1 MNKLSTNIEKKV
13 IQDFGDEW
21 NNFNQSSIKDYD
33 LKKAF
38 NQYFNI
44 FPKSYLSKNAE
55 GFDMGCG
62 SGRWAK
68 FVAPKVG
75 LLHCIDPS
83 IAIKVAQKKLKK
95 LKNIKYHQK
104 SLEKSGLKEKS
115 QDFGYSLGV
124 LHHVPNTSMAINSC
138 VRLLK
143 PGAPFLLYIYYS
155 FDNRP
160 GWFKSLWIISNYIRL
175 VINKFPK
182 FLKFLICDI
191 IAVLVYYPLA
201 RFILLIEKIGFDFK
215 NFPLY
220 FYRSK
225 SFYVMR
231 TDSRDRFGTPLE
243 KRFTK
248 KEIFK
253 MMEISGL
260 EKIKFKNSIPFW
272 TAIGFKKK

>member
-1 MNKLSTNIEKKV
+1 MKNLDTKTIES
-13 IQDFGDEW
+13 FGDEW
-21 NNFNQSSIKDYD
+21 TQFDQSD
-33 LKKAF
+33 LSNKEAYEIFK
-38 NQYFNI
+38 NYFSI
-44 FPKSYLSKNAE
+44 FPLSKLSKTSE

-68 FVAPKVG
+68 FIAPKVG

-83 IAIKVAQKKLKK
+83 KSIKIAKKKLRKFD
-95 LKNIKYHQK
+95 NIKYHQK
-104 SLEKSGLKEKS
+104 SLDRSGLKKES

-124 LHHVPNTSMAINSC
+124 LHHVPKTESAIVSC
-138 VRLLK
+138 VKLLK

-160 GWFKSLWIISNYIRL
+160 IWFKLLWLISNYMRL
-175 VINKFPK
+175 IVQRLPK

-191 IAVLVYYPLA
+191 IAIFIYYPLA
-201 RFILLIEKIGFDFK
+201 RFLLLIENLGFGLK

-248 KEIFK
+248 KEIYK
-253 MMEISGL
+253 MMKQSGL
-260 EKIKFKNSIPFW
+260 ERIKFKNSLPFW

>member
-1 MNKLSTNIEKKV
+1 MKNFDKKTV
-13 IQDFGDEW
+13 KSFGDEW
-21 NNFNQSSIKDYD
+21 THFDQSGMNNKEAYKIFKS
-33 LKKAF
+33 
-38 NQYFNI
+38 YFSI
-44 FPKSYLSKNAE
+44 FPFDKLSKSAE

-75 LLHCIDPS
+75 LLHCVDPS
-83 IAIKVAQKKLKK
+83 IAIKVAQKNLKK
-95 LKNIKYHQK
+95 FKNINYHKK
-104 SLEKSGLKEKS
+104 SLDKSGLKEKS

-124 LHHVPNTSMAINSC
+124 LHHVPNTKSAINSC
-138 VRLLK
+138 VKLLK

-160 GWFKSLWIISNYIRL
+160 TWFKFVWMISNLLRL
-175 VINKFPK
+175 VINRLPK
-182 FLKFLICDI
+182 FFNFLICDI
-191 IAVLVYYPLA
+191 IAIFIYYPIA
-201 RFILLIEKIGFDFK
+201 RFILLIKKIGIDFK

-220 FYRSK
+220 SYHSR

-248 KEIFK
+248 KQILK
-253 MMEISGL
+253 MMKESGL

-272 TAIGFKKK
+272 TAMGLKKK

>member
-1 MNKLSTNIEKKV
+1 MKNLDRKTVQS
-13 IQDFGDEW
+13 FGDEW
-21 NNFNQSSIKDYD
+21 LHFDQTGMENDEAYKIFKN
-33 LKKAF
+33 
-38 NQYFNI
+38 YFSI
-44 FPKSYLSKNAE
+44 FPFNKLSKKSE

-68 FVAPKVG
+68 FIAPKVG

-83 IAIKVAQKKLKK
+83 DAIKVAQKNLKK
-95 LKNIKYHQK
+95 FKNIYYYKK
-104 SLEKSGLKEKS
+104 SLDKNNLKEKS

-124 LHHVPNTSMAINSC
+124 LHHVPNTKLAINSC
-138 VRLLK
+138 VKLLK

-160 GWFKSLWIISNYIRL
+160 IWFKLLWLISNYMRL
-175 VINKFPK
+175 IVQRLPK

-191 IAVLVYYPLA
+191 IAIFIYYPLA
-201 RFILLIEKIGFDFK
+201 RFLLLIENLGFGLK

-253 MMEISGL
+253 MMEMSGL

>member
-1 MNKLSTNIEKKV
+1 MKNLDKKTV
-13 IQDFGDEW
+13 KSFGDEW
-21 NNFNQSSIKDYD
+21 AHFDQSGMSNKEAYKIFKS
-33 LKKAF
+33 
-38 NQYFNI
+38 YFSI
-44 FPKSYLSKNAE
+44 FPFDKLSKSAE

-75 LLHCIDPS
+75 LLHCVDPS
-83 IAIKVAQKKLKK
+83 IAIKVAQKNLKK
-95 LKNIKYHQK
+95 FKNINYHKK
-104 SLEKSGLKEKS
+104 SLDKSGLKEKS

-124 LHHVPNTSMAINSC
+124 LHHVPNTKLAINSC
-138 VRLLK
+138 VKLLK

-160 GWFKSLWIISNYIRL
+160 RWFKFVWMISNLLRL
-175 VINKFPK
+175 VINRLPK
-182 FLKFLICDI
+182 FFNFLICDI
-191 IAVLVYYPLA
+191 IAIFIYYPIA
-201 RFILLIEKIGFDFK
+201 RFILLIKKIGIDFK

-220 FYRSK
+220 SYHSR

-248 KEIFK
+248 KQIYE
-253 MMEISGL
+253 MMKEGGL
-260 EKIKFKNSIPFW
+260 EKIKFKNKPPFW

>member
-1 MNKLSTNIEKKV
+1 MKNLDKKTV
-13 IQDFGDEW
+13 KSFGDEW
-21 NNFNQSSIKDYD
+21 AHFDQSGMSNKEAYKIFKS
-33 LKKAF
+33 
-38 NQYFNI
+38 YFSI
-44 FPKSYLSKNAE
+44 FPFDKLSKSAE

-75 LLHCIDPS
+75 LLHCVDPS
-83 IAIKVAQKKLKK
+83 IAIKVAQKNLKK
-95 LKNIKYHQK
+95 FKNINYHKK
-104 SLEKSGLKEKS
+104 SLDKSGLKEKS

-124 LHHVPNTSMAINSC
+124 LHHVPNTKLAINSC
-138 VRLLK
+138 VKLLK

-160 GWFKSLWIISNYIRL
+160 TWFKFVWMISNLLRL
-175 VINKFPK
+175 AINRLPK
-182 FLKFLICDI
+182 FFNFLICDI
-191 IAVLVYYPLA
+191 IAIFIYYPIA
-201 RFILLIEKIGFDFK
+201 RFILLIKKIGIDFK

-220 FYRSK
+220 SYHSR

-248 KEIFK
+248 KQILK
-253 MMEISGL
+253 MMKESGL

-272 TAIGFKKK
+272 TAMGLKKK

>member
-1 MNKLSTNIEKKV
+1 MKNLDKKTVKSFGEEWVHFDQTGMKNKEAYKIFKSYFSIFPLKKLSK
-13 IQDFGDEW
+13 F
-21 NNFNQSSIKDYD
+21 S
-33 LKKAF
+33 
-38 NQYFNI
+38 
-44 FPKSYLSKNAE
+44 E

-68 FVAPKVG
+68 FLAPRVG
-75 LLHCIDPS
+75 LLNCVDPS
-83 IAIKVAQKKLKK
+83 IAIQVAKKKLKK
-95 LKNIKYHQK
+95 FNNIKYHQK
-104 SLEKSGLKEKS
+104 SLDKSGLKEQS

-124 LHHVPNTSMAINSC
+124 LHHVPNTMSAINSC

-143 PGAPFLLYIYYS
+143 PGSPFLLYIYYS

-160 GWFKSLWIISNYIRL
+160 VWFSYFWTISNYFRL
-175 VINKFPK
+175 FIYRLPK

-191 IAVLVYYPLA
+191 IAILIYYPVA
-201 RFILLIEKIGFDFK
+201 RFILILEKIGFNFK
-215 NFPLY
+215 NLPLH

-225 SFYVMR
+225 SFYTMR

-248 KEIFK
+248 KEICK
-253 MMEISGL
+253 MMEDSGL
-260 EKIKFKNSIPFW
+260 EKIRFRNGPPFW

>member
-1 MNKLSTNIEKKV
+1 MKNLDKKTV
-13 IQDFGDEW
+13 KSFGDEW
-21 NNFNQSSIKDYD
+21 AHFDQSGMSNKEAYKIFKS
-33 LKKAF
+33 
-38 NQYFNI
+38 YFSI
-44 FPKSYLSKNAE
+44 FPFDKLSKSAE

-75 LLHCIDPS
+75 LLHCVDPS
-83 IAIKVAQKKLKK
+83 IAIKVAKKNLKK
-95 LKNIKYHQK
+95 FKNINYHKK
-104 SLEKSGLKEKS
+104 SLDKSGLKEKS

-124 LHHVPNTSMAINSC
+124 LHHVPNTKSAINSC
-138 VRLLK
+138 VKLLK

-160 GWFKSLWIISNYIRL
+160 TWFKFVWMISNLLRL
-175 VINKFPK
+175 VINRLPK
-182 FLKFLICDI
+182 FFNFLICDI
-191 IAVLVYYPLA
+191 IAIFIYYPIA
-201 RFILLIEKIGFDFK
+201 RFILLIKKIGIDFK

-220 FYRSK
+220 SYHSR

-248 KEIFK
+248 KQILK
-253 MMEISGL
+253 MMKESGL

-272 TAIGFKKK
+272 TAMGFKKK